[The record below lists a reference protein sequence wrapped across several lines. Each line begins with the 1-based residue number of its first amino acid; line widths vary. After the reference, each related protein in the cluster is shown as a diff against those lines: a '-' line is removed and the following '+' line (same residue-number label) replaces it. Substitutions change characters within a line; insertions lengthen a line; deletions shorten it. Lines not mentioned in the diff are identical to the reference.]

1 MSGVPTMTVDDQT
14 TNMRTPQRRMRR
26 ALVRFRG
33 SRDGTA
39 AIEFALLAFPFFLL
53 IFATI
58 EAFIAFAGEQL
69 LENAV
74 DTMGRQLRTGQITTF
89 DPTRPTYM
97 DEAQFR
103 AKFCE
108 EISLMI
114 TCAAKE
120 DANDQKLY
128 LDVREFANFSSIPN
142 YIPKVSDTQFSD
154 LDSTGFDFK
163 PGGPKSINI
172 VRAYY
177 RWEVMTDLV
186 RPFITNIR
194 KDGEMPR
201 DYLMVATAAFRNEN
215 YP

>member
-1 MSGVPTMTVDDQT
+1 MNFDEQNGKPRSF
-14 TNMRTPQRRMRR
+14 RRMRR
-26 ALVRFRG
+26 CIARFKRA
-33 SRDGTA
+33 RDGAA
-39 AIEFALLAFPFFLL
+39 AIEFGLLAFPFFLL

-74 DTMGRQLRTGQITTF
+74 DTLSRQVRTGQITF
-89 DPTRPTYM
+89 AMGRPT
-97 DEAQFR
+97 DLTENQFR
-103 AKFCE
+103 ARFCD

-114 TCAAKE
+114 KCPAVE
-120 DANDQKLY
+120 DPNDQKLY
-128 LDVREFANFSSIPN
+128 LDVREFANFAAIPK
-142 YIPKVSDTQFSD
+142 YIPRVSGDMFAD
-154 LDSTGFDFK
+154 LDPTGFKYD
-163 PGGPKSINI
+163 PGGPGTINI

-186 RPFITNIR
+186 RPFITNVR

-201 DYLMVATAAFRNEN
+201 DYLMVATAAFRNED

>member
-1 MSGVPTMTVDDQT
+1 MTVDDQAST
-14 TNMRTPQRRMRR
+14 AGKPPRRMPRM
-26 ALVRFRG
+26 LSRFRR
-33 SRDGTA
+33 SSDGTA

-74 DTMGRQLRTGQITTF
+74 DTMARQVRTGQAKNLS
-89 DPTRPTYM
+89 
-97 DEAQFR
+97 EEEFR
-103 AKFCE
+103 TKFCA

-114 TCAAKE
+114 NCAEKE
-120 DANDQKLY
+120 DPEDQKLY
-128 LDVREFANFSSIPN
+128 LDVREFASFAAIPT
-142 YIPKVSDTQFSD
+142 YIPKQSNAQFSD
-154 LDSTGFDFK
+154 LDSSDFAYS
-163 PGGPKSINI
+163 PGGPESINI

-201 DYLMVATAAFRNEN
+201 DYLMVATAAFRNEKF
-215 YP
+215 P